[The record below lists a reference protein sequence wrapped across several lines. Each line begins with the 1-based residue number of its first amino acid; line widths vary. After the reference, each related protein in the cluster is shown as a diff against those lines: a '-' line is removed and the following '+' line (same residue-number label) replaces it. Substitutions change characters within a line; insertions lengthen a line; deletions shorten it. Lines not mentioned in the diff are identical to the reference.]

1 MDEGDW
7 IALVAVVV
15 SVTAASISIWQAWIA
30 RRSADAAKEQARYA
44 REQAEAA
51 TQANELTRQ
60 QMDREEVRI
69 QQAAA
74 EAESAAL
81 REAEKVKLEFA
92 GSGGSVVVS
101 ITNNGMVS
109 ITEVELLRVWAL
121 QEGPWAAWS
130 VNRNMPGGPLTQTR
144 RSILHPYEEMKV
156 ATWLLDRDGQHVGQL
171 PEAVEALVRFRDQDG
186 QWWEVTAGD
195 EPPARVSPP
204 TA

>member
-15 SVTAASISIWQAWIA
+15 SVTAAGISIWQAWIA
-30 RRSADAAKEQARYA
+30 RTSAEAAKEQARYA
-44 REQAEAA
+44 RAQAQAA

-69 QQAAA
+69 QQTAA

-81 REAEKVKLEFA
+81 REAEKVHLAFA
-92 GSGGSVVVS
+92 GNGGSVVVS
-101 ITNNGMVS
+101 ITNNGKSS

-130 VNRNMPGGPLTQTR
+130 VNRNMSGGPLTQAR
-144 RSILHPYEEMKV
+144 RSILRPHEEMKV
-156 ATWLLDRDGQHVGQL
+156 ATWLLDRDGQHVRQL
-171 PEAVEALVRFRDQDG
+171 PEGVEALVRFRDQEG

-195 EPPARVSPP
+195 EPPARASPP

>member
-15 SVTAASISIWQAWIA
+15 SVAAAGISVWQARIA
-30 RRSADAAKEQARYA
+30 RASAEAAKEQARYA

-69 QQAAA
+69 QQAVA

-81 REAEKVKLEFA
+81 REAEKVHLAFD

-130 VNRNMPGGPLTQTR
+130 VNRNMSGGPLTQTR
-144 RSILHPYEEMKV
+144 RSILRPHEKMEV
-156 ATWLLDRDGQHVGQL
+156 ATWLLDGDGQHVRQL
-171 PEAVEALVRFRDQDG
+171 PKTVDALIRFRDQDG

-195 EPPARVSPP
+195 EPPARASPP